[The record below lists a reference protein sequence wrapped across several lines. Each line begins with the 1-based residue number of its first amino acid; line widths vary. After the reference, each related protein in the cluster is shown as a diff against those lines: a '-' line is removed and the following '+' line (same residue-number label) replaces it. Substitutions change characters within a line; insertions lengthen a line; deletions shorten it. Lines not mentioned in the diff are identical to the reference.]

1 MKENNSKE
9 FEFFE
14 KLTAMGGFGVSD
26 SEVVK
31 QWNRYRKNH
40 MDRYLDLQSTGLSHD
55 DDWLL
60 TGLDFRRCNLRDAY
74 FVKIPLDSSRFNDSD
89 LAKATMW
96 RARLIKC
103 NFKRAVLRKADL
115 FDVIAYEANIERAD
129 LRKTRLQRARLENA
143 NFRSAKLRGAD
154 FSNALL
160 SGADFTASD
169 LREADLSDAN
179 APGAVFNGA
188 DLRGAVLTRASLER
202 ATFRGADLSGAHIY
216 GTGIWNVDVNE
227 TTRQKG
233 LVITPEDEPA
243 VLVDDIEVAQFI
255 YLLINRRKLRNV
267 IDTVTRRGVL
277 ILGRFDDGGI
287 ELLQIIADWLRQ
299 PANGGYL
306 PLLFDFPRLEA
317 KTYTE
322 TIRTLAGLARFV
334 IVDLSGP
341 SVPQEITA
349 TVDLHEIPFVPIL
362 ERERKDWSMFKDFL
376 VKERVLE
383 PVRFT
388 NAQDLVRLLREEIVV
403 PAEKLIEKRQRRLD
417 QVFGRG

>member
-1 MKENNSKE
+1 VKENNSKE
-9 FEFFE
+9 FKFFRE
-14 KLTAMGGFGVSD
+14 LTISGGFVVSD

-40 MDRYLDLQSTGLSHD
+40 MDRYLDLQGTNLRHD
-55 DDWLL
+55 DDWWLM
-60 TGLDFRRCNLRDAY
+60 GLDFRRCNLRDAY
-74 FVKIPLDSSRFNDSD
+74 FVLIPLQTSRFNDSD
-89 LAKATMW
+89 LTKAKMW
-96 RARLIKC
+96 EARLIKC
-103 NFKRAVLRKADL
+103 NFKRAVLRKASLD
-115 FDVIAYEANIERAD
+115 DVIAFKANFERAD
-129 LRKTRLQRARLENA
+129 LRKTTLRRARLEDA

-154 FSNALL
+154 LSNALL

-188 DLRGAVLTRASLER
+188 DLRGAILTRASLER

-227 TTRQKG
+227 ATRQKG

-255 YLLINRRKLRNV
+255 YLLINRQKLRNV

-287 ELLQIIADWLRQ
+287 E

-388 NAQDLVRLLREEIVV
+388 DAQDLVRLLREEIVV